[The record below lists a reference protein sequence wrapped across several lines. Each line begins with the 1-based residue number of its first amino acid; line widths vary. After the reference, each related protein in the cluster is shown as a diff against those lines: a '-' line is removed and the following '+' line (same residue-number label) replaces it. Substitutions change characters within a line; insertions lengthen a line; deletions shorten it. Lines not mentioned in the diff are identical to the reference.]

1 MLMTYFTH
9 KVKGLMLFLFVFSFL
24 NIIHAAPEDSAYYD
38 IKIKLTGIK
47 TSKVVLGFYLGEQT
61 YVVDS
66 TNVDTLTGD
75 IHFKPIR
82 KLAQGVYFVAH
93 TEGVVFDIILADEID
108 FSITTNISAPYD
120 SAKIAGSTE
129 NAVFF
134 NYMKTLQKTESEIN
148 QISAMIGM
156 LQQAKADMSVI
167 KEQQQKMNAR
177 YSGLE
182 KYTQS
187 IIRQAPNLFTS
198 KLLNISTMP
207 VVPSEL
213 TPFTNDKAN
222 PAYWFYF
229 RQHFFDGVD
238 FKDNRLVRT
247 VYFARRL
254 EQFLG
259 YMTNN
264 SDSVKTQL
272 DFILEKTHP
281 YPAFYKF
288 SLQWL
293 TSVFDNNID
302 KMPNADAYLVH
313 LVEKYHRQSDSG
325 TDKYMLERL
334 DYKANAFKNALIGQT
349 APNFSLPNT
358 EGVKKTLSDIDA
370 EYTLVVFYSSL
381 CGHCRDAMPKIQG
394 ALQNIDNKKLKVM
407 TVCTDGVREA
417 WLFFLTDMKMT
428 NWINVLD
435 EKPETDIQ
443 KKYVTWN
450 LPVLYL
456 LDKDKTILANR
467 IKPEKLPDLLRGVF

>member
-9 KVKGLMLFLFVFSFL
+9 KIKGLMLFLFVFSFL

-47 TSKVVLGFYLGEQT
+47 TAKVVLGYYLGEQT
-61 YVVDS
+61 YIVDS

-75 IHFKPIR
+75 IHFKPQR

-93 TEGVVFDIILADEID
+93 TEGVVFDMILTEELD
-108 FSITTNISAPYD
+108 FSIVTNILAPYD
-120 SAKIAGSTE
+120 SAKIQGSKE

-148 QISAMIGM
+148 QISGMVGM

-177 YSGLE
+177 YIGLE

-207 VVPSEL
+207 IVPPEL
-213 TPFTNDKAN
+213 TPFTNDKPNA
-222 PAYWFYF
+222 AYWFYF

-238 FKDNRLVRT
+238 FNDSRLVRSA
-247 VYFARRL
+247 YFARRL

-259 YMTNN
+259 YLTNN
-264 SDSVKTQL
+264 TDSVKTQL

-302 KMPNADAYLVH
+302 KMPNADAYLVY
-313 LVEKYHRQSDSG
+313 LVEKYHRKSDSG
-325 TDKYMLERL
+325 TNKYMLERL

-358 EGVKKTLSDIDA
+358 EGVQKSLSDIDA
-370 EYTLVVFYSSL
+370 EYTLLVFYSSL
-381 CGHCRDAMPKIQG
+381 CPHCQEAIPKIQG

-407 TVCTDGVREA
+407 TVCTDGIREA
-417 WLFFLTDMKMT
+417 WLPFLTDLKMK

-435 EKPETDIQ
+435 EKPEAEIQ

-456 LDKDKTILANR
+456 LDKNKTIIANR
-467 IKPEKLPDLLRGVF
+467 IKPEKLPDLLRGAF